1 MRIKTAC
8 GIEKYNTLV
17 QLSAK
22 QGVIARL
29 RLYWF
34 VVFASLRDMF
44 K

>member
-8 GIEKYNTLV
+8 GIEKYNSLV
-17 QLSAK
+17 QLTAK
-22 QGVIARL
+22 KGVIARL

-34 VVFASLRDMF
+34 VVFASLRDTF

>member
-8 GIEKYNTLV
+8 GIDKYNQLRMKKGTL
-17 QLSAK
+17 AP
-22 QGVIARL
+22 L

-34 VVFASLRDMF
+34 LVFGSLRDMF

>member
-22 QGVIARL
+22 KGDLNRL

-34 VVFASLRDMF
+34 VVFVPLRDML

>member
-17 QLSAK
+17 QLTAK
-22 QGVIARL
+22 KGGLARL
-29 RLYWF
+29 RLCWF

>member
-1 MRIKTAC
+1 MSIKTAC

-22 QGVIARL
+22 KGVLARI

-34 VVFASLRDMF
+34 VVFATLRDIF

>member
-8 GIEKYNTLV
+8 GIEKYNALV
-17 QLSAK
+17 QLTAK
-22 QGVIARL
+22 KGVIARL

-34 VVFASLRDMF
+34 VVFASLRDTF